1 MRSVPYFRLS
11 GFYLF
16 YFASLG
22 ALVPFWSLYLE
33 SLGFSKVEIGQLV
46 SVLMAPKIFAPYMW
60 GWLADHSRERISI
73 IGYASFGAAISFSLT
88 LWLSS
93 YIELALISAVFGFF
107 WHAALPQ
114 FEAVTMDHLGEDA
127 HHYSRIRVWGSIGF
141 ILMAMG
147 LPTVLE
153 GEHIAYLPAV
163 VLVALIMIFMMTV
176 GMKDFPREEL
186 GDHLSVSS
194 TLKRVDVIAL
204 LIACFL
210 QLVSHGP
217 YYTFFTIYVQESGYS
232 LDLAGQ
238 LWALGVFAEVIL
250 FLWMHRLLVR
260 FRAAH
265 LFQLSIL
272 LTALRWLLTAL
283 FVDSLP
289 VLLFSQLLHAASY
302 GLFHATA
309 IHMIFSMFPG
319 RLQGRG
325 QALYAS
331 FSFGL
336 GGAVGALFS
345 GYIWESWG
353 ASWSFG
359 MAAITSLLAL
369 LIAFL
374 GLRHREAR

>member
-46 SVLMAPKIFAPYMW
+46 SVLMAPKIFAPYIW

-73 IGYASFGAAISFSLT
+73 IGYASFGAALSFSLT
-88 LWLSS
+88 LWLSD

-114 FEAVTMDHLGEDA
+114 FEAVTMDHLGDDA

-163 VLVALIMIFMMTV
+163 VLVALVMIFMMTV

-186 GDHLSVSS
+186 GDRISVSS
-194 TLKRVDVIAL
+194 TLKRVDVMAL
-204 LIACFL
+204 LLACFL

-260 FRAAH
+260 FRSAH

-272 LTALRWLLTAL
+272 LTALRWILTAL

-309 IHMIFSMFPG
+309 IHMVYSMFPG

-345 GYIWESWG
+345 GYVWEGWG

-359 MAAITSLLAL
+359 MAAIISLLAL
-369 LIAFL
+369 LIAVL
-374 GLRHREAR
+374 GLRQREAS

>member
-1 MRSVPYFRLS
+1 
-11 GFYLF
+11 
-16 YFASLG
+16 
-22 ALVPFWSLYLE
+22 
-33 SLGFSKVEIGQLV
+33 
-46 SVLMAPKIFAPYMW
+46 
-60 GWLADHSRERISI
+60 
-73 IGYASFGAAISFSLT
+73 
-88 LWLSS
+88 
-93 YIELALISAVFGFF
+93 
-107 WHAALPQ
+107 
-114 FEAVTMDHLGEDA
+114 
-127 HHYSRIRVWGSIGF
+127 
-141 ILMAMG
+141 
-147 LPTVLE
+147 
-153 GEHIAYLPAV
+153 
-163 VLVALIMIFMMTV
+163 
-176 GMKDFPREEL
+176 
-186 GDHLSVSS
+186 
-194 TLKRVDVIAL
+194 
-204 LIACFL
+204 